1 MALLKCVKAC
11 SGCSLVDTKQ
21 VLGKCTVAGSP
32 DAEEAT
38 HALDAACIPTP
49 AEVSS
54 EIPAVE

>member
-1 MALLKCVKAC
+1 
-11 SGCSLVDTKQ
+11 